1 MRTGIRSLLFPLF
14 LLTLV
19 LTVTPPVVTP
29 ALASGVCHGYTTC
42 PGYLSCAGW
51 SPFIDCDS
59 TFCGYDS
66 VCEAKGTDATL
77 QPREQYRVC
86 SMPGGAS
93 CTEYS
98 NTYTFRTHC
107 GC

>member
-1 MRTGIRSLLFPLF
+1 MRTGIRSLLFPLL
-14 LLTLV
+14 LLTLAF
-19 LTVTPPVVTP
+19 TISPPVATP
-29 ALASGVCHGYTTC
+29 ALASACHGATTC

-66 VCEAKGTDATL
+66 FCEAKGTDATL
-77 QPREQYRVC
+77 QPREKYRVC

-98 NTYTFRTHC
+98 DTYSFRVHC